1 MKIIPAIDLI
11 DGKCVRLSQGDYNT
25 KKVYNENPLEV
36 AKIFE
41 SIGITNLHL
50 VDLDGAKAQHIV
62 NHEVLKTIS
71 EHTNLEIDF
80 GGGIKSDMDIE
91 LAFASGAEQVTA
103 GTIAV
108 KNKSLFISWLERYTA
123 KRLILGADVKDG
135 NIAIQGWQSQTKV
148 TIWEFLDY
156 YTKQGVE
163 YVICTDISKDGM
175 LSGSS
180 IDLYADILKKYPQ
193 MKLIASGGVSS
204 ISEMMELEKMGLY
217 GAIVGKAIYENK
229 ISMEEL
235 LGFLNHKGAKGTK
248 GFRRG

>member
-1 MKIIPAIDLI
+1 
-11 DGKCVRLSQGDYNT
+11 
-25 KKVYNENPLEV
+25 
-36 AKIFE
+36 
-41 SIGITNLHL
+41 
-50 VDLDGAKAQHIV
+50 
-62 NHEVLKTIS
+62 
-71 EHTNLEIDF
+71 LEIDF

-235 LGFLNHKGAKGTK
+235 LGFLNHKGHK
-248 GFRRG
+248 GFSQRII

>member
-1 MKIIPAIDLI
+1 MKIIPANDLI
-11 DGKCVRLSQGDYNT
+11 DGKSVRLSQGDYDT

-36 AKIFE
+36 AKQFE

-50 VDLDGAKAQHIV
+50 VDLDGAKARHIV

-71 EHTNLEIDF
+71 DNTNLEIDF
-80 GGGIKSDMDIE
+80 GGGIKSDADIE
-91 LAFASGAEQVTA
+91 LAFASGAKQVTA

-108 KNKSLFISWLERYTA
+108 QNKSLFMSWLERYSS
-123 KRLILGADVKDG
+123 KKLILGADVKDG
-135 NIAIQGWQSQTKV
+135 NNPIQGWQSKTEV
-148 TIWEFLDY
+148 SIWAFLDY

-180 IDLYADILKKYPQ
+180 MDLYGNILKKYPQ

-204 ISEMMELEKMGLY
+204 ISEMVELEKMGLY
-217 GAIVGKAIYENK
+217 GAIVGKAIYEDK
-229 ISMEEL
+229 ISMEDL
-235 LGFLNHKGAKGTK
+235 KQFLNK
-248 GFRRG
+248 